1 MVITEIYLWG
11 AALVA
16 CFVLLVV
23 IAIAITDLKML
34 KRMMVVLGATVG
46 QMLLTGSAVWLVFNK
61 ATWWS
66 LLIWYLLLPCMATF
80 WVLFP
85 LKGMRKQML
94 KPVGA
99 AMFSGSIVV
108 VSSALLCLPISA
120 FVPVYAVLMATMTA
134 SMISTTT
141 TFAQMINSPEAE
153 NFNQSWRQA
162 VLPLVRS
169 VTLPLVIVMPIVY
182 NSMLIGGV
190 SPITGLFVTIVMI
203 LSSFCG
209 NILAG
214 VVALTIR
221 KHN

>member
-1 MVITEIYLWG
+1 
-11 AALVA
+11 
-16 CFVLLVV
+16 
-23 IAIAITDLKML
+23 
-34 KRMMVVLGATVG
+34 MMVVLGATVG
-46 QMLLTGSAVWLVFNK
+46 QMLLTGSAVWLVFNTN
-61 ATWWS
+61 AWWS

-85 LKGMRKQML
+85 LKGMRKRML

-99 AMFSGSIVV
+99 AMFSGSVVV

-120 FVPVYAVLMATMTA
+120 FVPVYAVLMATITA

-153 NFNQSWRQA
+153 NFNRSWRQA

-190 SPITGLFVTIVMI
+190 SPITGLFVAIVLI